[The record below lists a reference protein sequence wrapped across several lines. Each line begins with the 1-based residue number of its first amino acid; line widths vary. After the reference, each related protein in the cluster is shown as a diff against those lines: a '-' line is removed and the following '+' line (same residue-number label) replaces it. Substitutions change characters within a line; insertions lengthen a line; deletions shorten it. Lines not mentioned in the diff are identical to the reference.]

1 MSVRKSVIIDTKKMD
16 ERSDFELE
24 LEAAISKQPTQ
35 RQAKHNVTKLILA
48 QYRKILAAKNSQEYP
63 RIDQNL

>member
-1 MSVRKSVIIDTKKMD
+1 MQGRPSNPPLHGSCQSVIIDSKKID

-24 LEAAISKQPTQ
+24 LEAAISKQPMQ

-48 QYRKILAAKNSQEYP
+48 QYRKILVAKK
-63 RIDQNL
+63 